1 MRQRSGRSRRGTAI
15 GRWPGRPRA
24 SPSAMSCWIARPAVL
39 SLTPKRAPSSPAAGT
54 SSRRFPVQIEAA
66 TVPTDQGTL
75 PRPASRLGYSPAEVA
90 AIVDKH
96 PNTIY
101 DWLKAGVIKSR
112 RINRAHY
119 IPVAEVRALLDDG

>member
-1 MRQRSGRSRRGTAI
+1 VQVNATTL
-15 GRWPGRPRA
+15 
-24 SPSAMSCWIARPAVL
+24 PSEQDP
-39 SLTPKRAPSSPAAGT
+39 
-54 SSRRFPVQIEAA
+54 
-66 TVPTDQGTL
+66 L

-119 IPVAEVRALLDDG
+119 IPVAEVHALLDEGAVA